1 MHANKLGFGRVH
13 VRGGNERP
21 VIGAD
26 GAAVAAAAVA
36 VEAYVAVE
44 IDVDVVGEV
53 EIVVVAESGRGGLD
67 SRV

>member
-26 GAAVAAAAVA
+26 GAAVA